1 MSGVLEFNDPKKLTL
16 PVVETARGSL
26 VIGTA
31 WHTVSTGM
39 VLDDPGNLRSL
50 DNVEWRQRRQE
61 LARLG
66 GAPW

>member
-1 MSGVLEFNDPKKLTL
+1 VSGVLEFNDLKKFTL
-16 PVVETARGSL
+16 PMVEAARGSL

-31 WHTVSTGM
+31 RHIVNSGM
-39 VLDDPGNLRSL
+39 VLDDSGNLRSL

>member
-1 MSGVLEFNDPKKLTL
+1 VSDVLEFNDLKKITL
-16 PVVETARGSL
+16 PVVEAAWGSL

-31 WHTVSTGM
+31 CQIVSTGM